1 MEALRKYHNAI
12 KSRCLEEA
20 IRRTPDN
27 EPSLLDLA
35 CGPGSDQ
42 LKWKKLGIRDVL
54 ALDSNEDAIIEARK
68 RCANIG
74 GGVYRFVIADCLNR
88 LESYARQSRW
98 SIITS
103 NFALHYMM
111 GDTLRFPLFMDA
123 VTAALRPGGVFT
135 GTLLNGDRLEALMGD
150 SNQYDNGLMAA
161 QKRGDDTVE
170 VALADTYYFRKG
182 ASKEILVRPEA
193 LIIPALERGLS
204 LVHWTRFTEY
214 LDVPRGYRKEAFAV
228 SGLYDC
234 FMFVKKS

>member
-42 LKWKKLGIRDVL
+42 LKWRKFGIKDVL
-54 ALDSNEDAIIEARK
+54 ALDSSEDAIIEARK
-68 RCANIG
+68 RCVNIG
-74 GGVYRFVIADCLNR
+74 GELYRFVIADCLNR
-88 LESYARQSRW
+88 LERYARQSRW

-150 SNQYDNGLMAA
+150 SNEYDNGLMVA
-161 QKRGDDTVE
+161 KRRGG
-170 VALADTYYFRKG
+170 RHGRGG
-182 ASKEILVRPEA
+182 ASRYLLFPKGREQRDPGPARGPHHPRPREGA
-193 LIIPALERGLS
+193 QPGP
-204 LVHWTRFTEY
+204 
-214 LDVPRGYRKEAFAV
+214 LDPLHRVPGCSSRI
-228 SGLYDC
+228 
-234 FMFVKKS
+234 